1 MFDEFIQVVT
11 TAASHDGAKKIA
23 QALLDQKLAACVQ
36 IVGPITS
43 MYRWK
48 GQIESAVEFQCWIKT
63 RRAKYDT
70 VAAVIRQ
77 NHTYEIPEIL
87 AMPIVDGAESYLR
100 WIAGETS

>member
-11 TAASHDGAKKIA
+11 TAASQDGATKIA
-23 QALLDQKLAACVQ
+23 QALLEQKLAACVQ
-36 IVGPITS
+36 IVGPIKS

-48 GQIESAVEFQCWIKT
+48 GQIETAVEFQCWIKT
-63 RRAKYDT
+63 RRAKYDI

-100 WIAGETS
+100 RIAGETG